1 MWMYYERN
9 DQVNS
14 IVVPVVYRAFSAWFF
29 FSERPSFFFFFFAL
43 RASCQHH
50 RPGPC
55 AFSFNLDVGQK
66 PFLCEDGPGIETPP
80 PLPLESQQQHF
91 KSMSCRSWQGY
102 HVLDGIVG
110 HLAKEMTG
118 HDLVLHE
125 ASFWSIEKSS
135 SPRQPFWNVLV
146 AGVKGVAVDSKDRIN
161 S

>member
-29 FSERPSFFFFFFAL
+29 FSERPSFFFFFC
-43 RASCQHH
+43 ASC
-50 RPGPC
+50 
-55 AFSFNLDVGQK
+55 
-66 PFLCEDGPGIETPP
+66 FLSTSQAGTVCVFFQSGRGTKTFFVWGWARNWDPP
-80 PLPLESQQQHF
+80 PPLESQQQHF